1 MVNPELR
8 VHVPEW
14 KDILYTGNVLGPP
27 GWVACGKFSEEC
39 VREVPGPHDETRR
52 LVKLEIQTK
61 LEPFREMHP
70 NSTYKHMCS
79 LLRCKVSFKLLVIL
93 D

>member
-1 MVNPELR
+1 MENSTLR
-8 VHVPEW
+8 EYVTEW

-39 VREVPGPHDETRR
+39 VRECPSPADETRR
-52 LVKLEIQTK
+52 LVRLEIQNK
-61 LEPFREMHP
+61 LEPFKEMHP
-70 NSTYKHMCS
+70 NATFKHMCS
-79 LLRCKVSFKLLVIL
+79 LLRCKVSYKLLVIL

>member
-1 MVNPELR
+1 MVNSELR
-8 VHVPEW
+8 EYVPEW

-39 VREVPGPHDETRR
+39 VAACPPNADETHR
-52 LVKLEIQTK
+52 LVGLEIQTK
-61 LEPFREMHP
+61 LAPFREMHP
-70 NSTYKHMCS
+70 NSTFKHMCS
-79 LLRCKVSFKLLVIL
+79 LLRCKVSYKLLVIL